1 MATNLLD
8 DLSIKAARPK
18 PKQYTLRDG
27 NGIFLLVHPNGSK
40 YFQLR
45 TTLNGKQKLI
55 RIGVYPNYSLAQAR
69 VKALEAINLV
79 NSNLDPIVEKK
90 IAQQKAKD
98 DADATFKTVASDWIA
113 IKKKTLAKST
123 ITKINQSF
131 ASNVYRKIGDI
142 PIKKIDNLM
151 VRQLLLVIEKRG
163 ATEMAEKTRSW
174 IKQVFDFSLADHLI
188 DKNPIPAKDL
198 RLTKHVSNKF
208 PGLHNTYDAGKFLRS
223 LVDYNGSFQSQ
234 SCATLIMHLATR
246 PSELRLAEW
255 SEFDLNNAV
264 WSIPVERMKTR
275 LHMSKPHQVFLSQ
288 QVLEILSELK
298 EHTVNEKYLFAAR
311 ASGKPLS
318 DGTLAKV
325 FRTCFVDYHIVPHAC
340 RHFMSTQANESGLFR
355 NDVIE
360 AALSHKDTNKIRAV
374 YNESTYDAERKQLM
388 QWWSDQLDNMRD
400 GAKVIAIKKGYP
412 ISMIDLTKN

>member
-1 MATNLLD
+1 MAANLLD
-8 DLSIKAARPK
+8 DLSIKAAKPK

-90 IAQQKAKD
+90 IAQQKARD
-98 DADATFKTVASDWIA
+98 EADATFKTVASDWIA

-123 ITKINQSF
+123 ILKINQSF

-163 ATEMAEKTRSW
+163 ATEMVEKTRSW
-174 IKQVFDFSLADHLI
+174 IKQVFDFALADHLI
-188 DKNPIPAKDL
+188 DKNPIPLKDL
-198 RLTKHVSNKF
+198 RLTKHVSDKF
-208 PGLHNTYDAGKFLRS
+208 PSLQNTQDAGKFLRN

-234 SCATLIMHLATR
+234 SCAILIMHLATR
-246 PSELRLAEW
+246 PSELRLAQW

-264 WSIPVERMKTR
+264 WSIPLERMKTR

-298 EHTVNEKYLFAAR
+298 EHTGNEKYLFAAR
-311 ASGKPLS
+311 ASGKPFS

-325 FRTCFVDYHIVPHAC
+325 FRTCFVDYHIVPHGC
-340 RHFMSTQANESGLFR
+340 RHFFSTQANESGLFR

-360 AALSHKDTNKIRAV
+360 AALSHGDTNKIRAV
-374 YNESTYDAERKQLM
+374 YNESTYEKERKQLM
-388 QWWSDQLDNMRD
+388 QWWGDQLDNMRD
-400 GAKVIAIKKGYP
+400 GAKVIALKKP
-412 ISMIDLTKN
+412 A